1 MKHHRR
7 KIPTTDGF
15 EGFEAEAETA
25 ELDLTAEELVDVEAR
40 TASNNPTVF
49 PIVRRLT
56 NHGRTNEVCL
66 NQSDRLTG

>member
-25 ELDLTAEELVDVEAR
+25 EVDLIAEELVDVEAR
-40 TASNNPTVF
+40 TASNNPTLPTPDSTSVKA
-49 PIVRRLT
+49 
-56 NHGRTNEVCL
+56 
-66 NQSDRLTG
+66 